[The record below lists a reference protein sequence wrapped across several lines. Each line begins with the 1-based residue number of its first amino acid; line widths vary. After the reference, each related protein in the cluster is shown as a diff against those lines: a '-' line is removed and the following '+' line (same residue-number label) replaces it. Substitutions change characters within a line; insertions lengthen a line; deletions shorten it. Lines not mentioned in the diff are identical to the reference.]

1 MNVASGLAAGLD
13 LLLPSRCAG
22 CAGVD
27 GGNGRN
33 RGNVGNLAEHR
44 VRGLCARCRDEIRR
58 ASPLAWQLHAAD
70 GAATL
75 PGFASSAYD
84 GVIRSALLDYKERGR
99 LCLRFE
105 LADSLLVGVLAAAI
119 TTGVVN
125 AAITT
130 GGRTPL
136 SQRSL
141 LLVPVPSAWATR
153 RARGHDPVGAL
164 ATLAARQLRALRI
177 DARAVR
183 ALRQGRAVGDQA
195 GLDVASRW
203 ANLAGALAVSRPARI
218 RGRDVIVVDDIVTTG
233 ATAREAARAL
243 SSAGARVLAVAC
255 VAATPRR
262 FRAGDTAQVSG

>member
-22 CAGVD
+22 CAGGN
-27 GGNGRN
+27 GGNG
-33 RGNVGNLAEHR
+33 GNQAEHR

-58 ASPLAWQLHAAD
+58 ASPLAWQLQAA
-70 GAATL
+70 GGVPTL

-84 GVIRSALLDYKERGR
+84 GAIRSALLEYKEHGR

-119 TTGVVN
+119 ATGVLS
-125 AAITT
+125 AAVTT

-141 LLVPVPSAWATR
+141 LLVPVPSAVATR

-164 ATLAARQLRALRI
+164 ATLAARQLRALRV
-177 DARAVR
+177 DARAVP
-183 ALRQGRAVGDQA
+183 ALRQGRSVDDQA
-195 GLDVASRW
+195 GLDVLGRW
-203 ANLAGALAVSRPARI
+203 ANVAGALAVSRPARV

-233 ATAREAARAL
+233 ATALEAARAL
-243 SSAGARVLAVAC
+243 SSAGASVLAVAC

-262 FRAGDTAQVSG
+262 FRAATPRRFPAKL

>member
-1 MNVASGLAAGLD
+1 MRQWVLASRMNVASGLAAGLD

-22 CAGVD
+22 CAG
-27 GGNGRN
+27 GNQ
-33 RGNVGNLAEHR
+33 AEHR

-58 ASPLAWQLHAAD
+58 ARPLAWQLHAA
-70 GAATL
+70 GGMATL

-105 LADSLLVGVLAAAI
+105 LADSLLLGVLGA
-119 TTGVVN
+119 VV
-125 AAITT
+125 TT

-136 SQRSL
+136 SERSL
-141 LLVPVPSAWATR
+141 LLVPVPSAGATR

-164 ATLAARQLRALRI
+164 ATLAARQLRALRV
-177 DARAVR
+177 DARAVP
-183 ALRQGRAVGDQA
+183 ALRQGRSVDDQA
-195 GLDVASRW
+195 GLDVVGRW
-203 ANLAGALAVSRPARI
+203 ANLAGALTVSRPARI

-233 ATAREAARAL
+233 ATALEAARAL
-243 SSAGARVLAVAC
+243 SSAGASVLAVAC

-262 FRAGDTAQVSG
+262 FPAKL

>member
-1 MNVASGLAAGLD
+1 MRQWVLASRMNVASGLAAGLD

-22 CAGVD
+22 CAG
-27 GGNGRN
+27 GNQ
-33 RGNVGNLAEHR
+33 AEHR

-58 ASPLAWQLHAAD
+58 ARPLAWQLLAAS

-105 LADSLLVGVLAAAI
+105 LAESLLIGVLGAAM
-119 TTGVVN
+119 
-125 AAITT
+125 TT

-136 SQRSL
+136 SERSL
-141 LLVPVPSAWATR
+141 LLVPVPSAAATR

-164 ATLAARQLRALRI
+164 ATLVAGQLRALHV
-177 DARAVR
+177 DARAVP
-183 ALRQGRAVGDQA
+183 ALRQGRSVDDQA
-195 GLDVASRW
+195 GLDVVGRW

-218 RGRDVIVVDDIVTTG
+218 RGREVIVVDDIVTTG
-233 ATAREAARAL
+233 ATALEAARAL
-243 SSAGARVLAVAC
+243 STAGARVLAVAC

-262 FRAGDTAQVSG
+262 FPAKL

>member
-1 MNVASGLAAGLD
+1 MRQWVLASRMNVASGLAAGLD

-22 CAGVD
+22 CAG
-27 GGNGRN
+27 GNQ
-33 RGNVGNLAEHR
+33 AEHR

-58 ASPLAWQLHAAD
+58 ARPLAWQLLAAS

-105 LADSLLVGVLAAAI
+105 LAESLLVGVLGAAM
-119 TTGVVN
+119 TTGVLG
-125 AAITT
+125 AAMTT

-136 SQRSL
+136 SERSL
-141 LLVPVPSAWATR
+141 LLVPVPSAGATR

-164 ATLAARQLRALRI
+164 ATLVAGQLRALHV
-177 DARAVR
+177 DARAVP
-183 ALRQGRAVGDQA
+183 ALRQGRSVDDQA
-195 GLDVASRW
+195 GLDVVGRW

-218 RGRDVIVVDDIVTTG
+218 RGREVIVVDDIVTTG
-233 ATAREAARAL
+233 ATALEAARAL
-243 SSAGARVLAVAC
+243 STAGARVLAVAC

-262 FRAGDTAQVSG
+262 FPAKL